1 MKKRYA
7 ALFALTLVGIMS
19 GCGQAET
26 QPADNTVS
34 ITPVERKTDGPQI
47 DMAVKYDFAGNHAD
61 VNGMEFRRYIWDGS
75 AWESEDGTC
84 TVNLDKAEENEGTI
98 RFQPESDALNAEYI
112 VIIDA
117 QTPESGNS
125 IQFAESPALSGLPTE
140 QLTSSVAMWEAPIDD
155 LAVDVEIPLLVRTFR
170 TDGTQVPVVIDAFS
184 DPENSSALK
193 SSSYAE
199 AYTVKFVKNDHL

>member
-7 ALFALTLVGIMS
+7 AGLALALVGILS

-26 QPADNTVS
+26 QPADNTIS
-34 ITPVERKTDGPQI
+34 ITPVERKTDGPQM

-75 AWESEDGTC
+75 AWENEGGTF
-84 TVNLDKAEENEGTI
+84 TVNLDKVEENEGTI
-98 RFQPESDALNAEYI
+98 RFQPESDVLNAEYI

-140 QLTSSVAMWEAPIDD
+140 WLTSAVAMQEEKIDD
-155 LAVDVEIPLLVRTFR
+155 LAVDVEIPLLPLVANKAIRF
-170 TDGTQVPVVIDAFS
+170 PASF
-184 DPENSSALK
+184 
-193 SSSYAE
+193 E
-199 AYTVKFVKNDHL
+199 ACPCRNVCIGVAILPCQIG

>member
-1 MKKRYA
+1 MKKRYIA
-7 ALFALTLVGIMS
+7 GLALALVGILS
-19 GCGQAET
+19 GCGQT
-26 QPADNTVS
+26 QAADNTVS
-34 ITPVERKTDGPQI
+34 LTPVERKTDGPQM

-75 AWESEDGTC
+75 AWENEGGTF
-84 TVNLDKAEENEGTI
+84 TVNLDKVEENEGTI

-140 QLTSSVAMWEAPIDD
+140 WLTSAVAMQEEKIDD
-155 LAVDVEIPLLVRTFR
+155 LAVDVEIPLVVRVFN
-170 TDGTQVPVVIDAFS
+170 TDGATHTVDINAFIEPDSSDELKNCIYADAIT
-184 DPENSSALK
+184 A
-193 SSSYAE
+193 
-199 AYTVKFVKNDHL
+199 TFVYDDSIPK

>member
-7 ALFALTLVGIMS
+7 AGLALALVGILS
-19 GCGQAET
+19 GCGQTKT
-26 QPADNTVS
+26 QPADNTIS
-34 ITPVERKTDGPQI
+34 ITPVERKTDGPQM

-75 AWESEDGTC
+75 AWENEGGTI
-84 TVNLDKAEENEGTI
+84 TVNLDKVEENEGTI

-125 IQFAESPALSGLPTE
+125 IQFAESPHRPPDRQSFPPAWPPPRSATPSADRSA
-140 QLTSSVAMWEAPIDD
+140 Q
-155 LAVDVEIPLLVRTFR
+155 EIP
-170 TDGTQVPVVIDAFS
+170 Q
-184 DPENSSALK
+184 
-193 SSSYAE
+193 
-199 AYTVKFVKNDHL
+199 TV